1 MSIQF
6 RTRDGEPTAIG
17 SVLLAWWQG
26 LDDDRAGR
34 AILRRAPTPT
44 QVAFAAPYQRL
55 YRRLQAAGWPADARP
70 QDNER
75 LAGLVGL
82 LAHVEKNESG
92 LVAAAMSQRDE
103 GSDRPHVSE
112 LRFLRLLDAPDSEAL
127 YVGLRRV
134 LPLMKHRLDVLAL
147 ANDFFYW
154 GDEVK
159 KRWAYGYR
167 WPDKTAS

>member
-1 MSIQF
+1 
-6 RTRDGEPTAIG
+6 
-17 SVLLAWWQG
+17 
-26 LDDDRAGR
+26 
-34 AILRRAPTPT
+34 
-44 QVAFAAPYQRL
+44 
-55 YRRLQAAGWPADARP
+55 
-70 QDNER
+70 
-75 LAGLVGL
+75 
-82 LAHVEKNESG
+82 
-92 LVAAAMSQRDE
+92 MSQRDE
-103 GSDRPHVSE
+103 GRDRPHVSE

-154 GDEVK
+154 GDEAK